1 MEKKKNK
8 EIKNESDYSAS
19 TKAGNG
25 IEIAIYARSA
35 GGNEQQIEEQISN
48 CKDFIKSIGYDPDK
62 AVIYVDNGFTG
73 YSVDRSA
80 FLKMMKDADEGKFQI
95 LVINDIPRL
104 ARDYHLCD
112 DTLNILG
119 EKHIATYIA
128 KWGISA
134 REFFPFNHCLIN
146 KFMSILYNGGRE

>member
-1 MEKKKNK
+1 M
-8 EIKNESDYSAS
+8 EIKKSMKIKNDSDYSVP

-25 IEIAIYARSA
+25 IVIAIYVRSA
-35 GGNEQQIEEQISN
+35 SGSEYQIEEQISD

-73 YSVDRSA
+73 CSVDRPA
-80 FLKMMKDADEGKFQI
+80 FLEMMKDANDEKFHI
-95 LVINDIPRL
+95 LVINDISRL

>member
-1 MEKKKNK
+1 M
-8 EIKNESDYSAS
+8 EIKKSMKIKNDSDYSAP

-25 IEIAIYARSA
+25 IVIAIYVRSA
-35 GGNEQQIEEQISN
+35 SGSEYQIEEQISD
-48 CKDFIKSIGYDPDK
+48 CKDFIGSIGCDPEK
-62 AVIYVDNGFTG
+62 SVIYADNGFSG
-73 YSVDRSA
+73 CSVDRPA

-104 ARDYHLCD
+104 ARNYHLCD

-128 KWGISA
+128 KLGISA
-134 REFFPFNHCLIN
+134 REFFPFNHCLCN